1 MGGLPRGG
9 NHHEGAHPRER
20 RGISRER
27 SQKDFIQIYVF
38 VQEWPYGD
46 RCQELVFIGKDL
58 KHEFIQNLLDQCLL
72 TDEEMDLGPRK
83 WQEMWYDSV
92 DRIRLP
98 TKLFIDLQDDYDN
111 AVIKVQAMDDFEDM
125 ANMTVTEVFEDQD
138 YGEVARVEFN
148 TVTVTSITPQ
158 VATVFEYNP

>member
-1 MGGLPRGG
+1 MW
-9 NHHEGAHPRER
+9 EGSPSEETIMKELTQEN
-20 RGISRER
+20 GE
-27 SQKDFIQIYVF
+27 VF
-38 VQEWPYGD
+38 QEKGHRKTPSKYICPGMAYGD

>member
-1 MGGLPRGG
+1 MW
-9 NHHEGAHPRER
+9 EGSPAEETIMKELTQENGEVFQEKGHNGFHPN
-20 RGISRER
+20 I
-27 SQKDFIQIYVF
+27 F

-72 TDEEMDLGPRK
+72 TDEEIDLGPRK

>member
-1 MGGLPRGG
+1 MW
-9 NHHEGAHPRER
+9 EGSPAEETIMKELTQENGEVVQEKGRER
-20 RGISRER
+20 LHPNL
-27 SQKDFIQIYVF
+27 F

-138 YGEVARVEFN
+138 YREVARVEFN

-158 VATVFEYNP
+158 VATVFEYNS

>member
-1 MGGLPRGG
+1 
-9 NHHEGAHPRER
+9 
-20 RGISRER
+20 
-27 SQKDFIQIYVF
+27 
-38 VQEWPYGD
+38 
-46 RCQELVFIGKDL
+46 
-58 KHEFIQNLLDQCLL
+58 
-72 TDEEMDLGPRK
+72 MDLGPRK

-158 VATVFEYNP
+158 VATAFEYNP